1 MSRWSRYWDLVVVLT
16 RKEMKI
22 RYKSSVL
29 GYAWSIMNP
38 LAFALVLYVAFQ
50 LVVKIDIPDY
60 PAFLIC
66 GLFPWQWLSN
76 SLAFAPNVFLRDSQ
90 LIKKTSFPKSVLV
103 LAHVL
108 QDMIHFL
115 LALPIMVFFIL
126 LAGRLPSWS
135 WIFGVPLLLIVQ
147 LLLTFGAALFLASVN
162 LFFRDMERLTAT
174 LMILVF
180 YCTPVLYSAD
190 MIPASYRVLV
200 YANPFAPI
208 ILCWRSL
215 LLHGTME
222 PLLLLAAS
230 LQAAIAF
237 AVGYGA
243 YRRLYWRFAEV
254 L

>member
-1 MSRWSRYWDLVVVLT
+1 MNRWAHYWDLVVVLT

-50 LVVKIDIPDY
+50 LVVRIDIPDY

-66 GLFPWQWLSN
+66 GLFPWQWLNN
-76 SLAFAPNVFLRDSQ
+76 SLTFSPNVFLRDSL
-90 LIKKTSFPKSVLV
+90 LIKKTNFPKSVLV

-115 LALPIMVFFIL
+115 LALPIIVFFIL
-126 LAGRLPSWS
+126 LAGKFPSWP
-135 WIFGVPLLLIVQ
+135 WICGLPLLLVVQ
-147 LLLTFGAALFLASVN
+147 LVLTFSVALFLASVN
-162 LFFRDMERLTAT
+162 LFFRDIERLTAT
-174 LMILVF
+174 LMILIF

-190 MIPASYRVLV
+190 MIPTSYQVLL
-200 YANPFAPI
+200 YANPLAPI

-215 LLHGTME
+215 LLHGTIE
-222 PLLLLAAS
+222 SLPLLVAS
-230 LQAAIAF
+230 LHAVIAF
-237 AVGYGA
+237 VVGYGA